1 MERSDLKSW
10 FKLTSVRT
18 NEQFEND
25 LDLFEPY
32 LSTRTIWE
40 QNKDLEFPDFT
51 KTKRALTKVLKKHII
66 YSEFLSVE
74 VEEFEDYDYKE
85 VYNRDLIGK
94 EFVSIDLNSADYQ
107 IMKRYFDLPET
118 WEAFVVSAG
127 FEAHVATKHLRNKV
141 INGLGSDFNNKL
153 SLLERTEMLKLVST
167 LTSEVK
173 DSIYAVKN
181 DEIIFEATEATKLLT
196 TKNDLNIELKKD
208 TFKLGAFILTDGNVI
223 NNTLNGV
230 NYNFVK
236 VREQGVTFHAIEPSY
251 YPMLLAKFE
260 KREVTEK
267 ELVVIRNNKE
277 VKMIELLGEWVY

>member
-18 NEQFEND
+18 NEQFEHD

-118 WEAFVVSAG
+118 WEEFVVSAG

-153 SLLERTEMLKLVST
+153 SLLERTEMLKLVSA

-208 TFKLGAFILTDGNVI
+208 TFKLGAFILTEGNVI